1 MYGDDFRHS
10 RHTLGGMKSLIQLA
24 LDEDAVHRDLT
35 ARATIAADARGTARI
50 TAKAPGIISGT
61 AVARAVFTAVDV
73 DIQSRWLKRDAD
85 PVEAGDA
92 ICDLSGPLRSLLAA
106 ERTALNFL
114 QHLSGI
120 ATATHAYVE
129 AVRDT
134 GCLIADTRKTMP
146 GMRRLEKEAVL
157 HGGGVNHRLDLRSGM
172 LIKENHIEACGSI
185 TRAVHACRHS
195 GLDVRLEVEC
205 ETLAQVDEAVKV
217 GPDMVLLDNMSPDE
231 VRRARRIVPA
241 SILLEA
247 SGNITLVNVCDYA
260 RAGVDRIAIGAIT
273 HSAPALD
280 LSMRVSNRA

>member
-1 MYGDDFRHS
+1 M
-10 RHTLGGMKSLIQLA
+10 
-24 LDEDAVHRDLT
+24 
-35 ARATIAADARGTARI
+35 
-50 TAKAPGIISGT
+50 
-61 AVARAVFTAVDV
+61 FTAVDV

-157 HGGGVNHRLDLRSGM
+157 HGGGVNHRLTCVA
-172 LIKENHIEACGSI
+172 AC
-185 TRAVHACRHS
+185 
-195 GLDVRLEVEC
+195 
-205 ETLAQVDEAVKV
+205 
-217 GPDMVLLDNMSPDE
+217 
-231 VRRARRIVPA
+231 
-241 SILLEA
+241 
-247 SGNITLVNVCDYA
+247 
-260 RAGVDRIAIGAIT
+260 
-273 HSAPALD
+273 
-280 LSMRVSNRA
+280 